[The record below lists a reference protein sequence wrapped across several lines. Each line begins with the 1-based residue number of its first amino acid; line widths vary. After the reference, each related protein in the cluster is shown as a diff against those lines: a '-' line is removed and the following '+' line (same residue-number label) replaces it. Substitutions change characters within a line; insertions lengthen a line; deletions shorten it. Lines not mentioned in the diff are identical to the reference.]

1 MGKFNNKIAVV
12 TGGNSGIGLATAKE
26 PAAEGAT
33 VVISGRN
40 RETLDAALS
49 AISNG
54 ATAVQADVTQMANL
68 DKLFD
73 EVQSQH
79 GRIDVLF
86 VNAGG
91 TTMNSISEMS
101 EQQLDAIM
109 NVNFKGAYFT
119 VQKALPLM
127 GEGSAIVLNTSIVN
141 SLGMATMSGY
151 AAAKAALETLVRT
164 ISAEV
169 VGRGIRVNAVSP
181 GPIAT
186 QFTARTGMSEAQQQ
200 GFGEMILQN
209 VPMGR
214 FGQPE
219 EIAKAVSFLASD
231 DASYILGVE
240 LVVDG
245 GDEHA
250 VSWNDKA

>member
-1 MGKFNNKIAVV
+1 MGKFDNKVAVI

-26 PAAEGAT
+26 LASQGAA

-40 RETLDAALS
+40 RETLDAAVG
-49 AISNG
+49 AIGGG
-54 ATAVQADVTQMANL
+54 AMGVQADVTDMDDL
-68 DKLFD
+68 DALFD
-73 EVQSQH
+73 AVRERH

-91 TTMNSISEMS
+91 TTVNPIDAVSEK
-101 EQQLDAIM
+101 QFDNIL

-127 GEGSAIVLNTSIVN
+127 GQGGAIVLNTSIAN
-141 SLGMATMSGY
+141 SMGMATMSAY

-186 QFTARTGMSEAQQQ
+186 SFTARTGMSEEQQQ
-200 GFGEMILQN
+200 GFGEMIMQQ

-245 GDEHA
+245 GM
-250 VSWNDKA
+250 STL